1 MEAND
6 KIVETLPPIQPTGF
20 IAASGPVMLQ
30 YEFDRQYSQFE
41 VREEDALLSARS
53 EIFAPQKTMLKA
65 VGRDRKPSLLFKGT
79 NYSQSIKIN
88 GELQS
93 NKRNFLIVGN
103 KINLQLRDKKEHT
116 QSIAERY
123 NNCASIST
131 TNEEGENCS
140 ENWIQEAVT
149 SKKCRIQ
156 VENGCEGVKTQVTD
170 EQDSCLEG
178 KCAESL
184 FLLDVM

>member
-1 MEAND
+1 MEDSA

-20 IAASGPVMLQ
+20 IATSDPVMLQ
-30 YEFDRQYSQFE
+30 YEFDRQYSQLE
-41 VREEDALLSARS
+41 GREDDALLSARS
-53 EIFAPQKTMLKA
+53 EIFAPQKTMIKA

-103 KINLQLRDKKEHT
+103 KINLQLRDKKERT
-116 QSIAERY
+116 QFIAGR
-123 NNCASIST
+123 T
-131 TNEEGENCS
+131 TNGEGENCS

-149 SKKCRIQ
+149 SQKCRIQ
-156 VENGCEGVKTQVTD
+156 VENGCEGVEAEVTD
-170 EQDSCLEG
+170 EQDSFLEG
-178 KCAESL
+178 KSAESL
-184 FLLDVM
+184 SQLDIM